1 MQMKTNSA
9 AIQRNYYWEGFRA
22 GLPFV
27 LVVAP
32 FGLLFG
38 VVATEAGMNI
48 IQTMSMTVLVIA
60 GAAQF
65 ASVQLLVDGAPV
77 FVAIL
82 TGLAVNMRMAMYS
95 ASLAPHIGKVPGW
108 QRAIAAYF
116 LADQSYVASMRKYED
131 APDMLPRQKLVYFI
145 GSMSPICTM
154 WYLFTYIG
162 AIAGA
167 AIPPEYAL
175 DFAVPITFI
184 ALVAPSLRS
193 LPHLAA
199 AFVSV
204 AVSLLLAWMPYN
216 LWLLIAAIL
225 AMMAGAYVEQRMA
238 VES

>member
-1 MQMKTNSA
+1 MKEQPMGN
-9 AIQRNYYWEGFRA
+9 RNYYWQGFWA
-22 GLPFV
+22 GAPFV

-38 VVATEAGMNI
+38 VVATEAGLDLV
-48 IQTMSMTVLVIA
+48 QTMSMTILVIA

-65 ASVQLLVDGAPV
+65 AAVHLMAEGAPE

-95 ASLAPHIGKVPGW
+95 ASIAPHLGELLTWKRMLV
-108 QRAIAAYF
+108 AYF
-116 LADQSYVASMRKYED
+116 LVDQTYATSVLKYTD
-131 APDMLPRQKLVYFI
+131 KP
-145 GSMSPICTM
+145 SMSVGHKLAFFLGTVTPICPL
-154 WYLFTYIG
+154 WYASTYIG
-162 AIAGA
+162 AIAGT

-184 ALVAPSLRS
+184 ALVAPGLRS

-204 AVSLLLAWMPYN
+204 VVALTLAWMPYN
-216 LWLLIAAIL
+216 LWLLIAALL
-225 AMMAGAYVEQRMA
+225 AMITGAFIEQRL
-238 VES
+238 ESRR

>member
-1 MQMKTNSA
+1 MKTQPPAN
-9 AIQRNYYWEGFRA
+9 RHNYYWEGFRA

-48 IQTMSMTVLVIA
+48 IQTMSMTILVIA

-77 FVAIL
+77 FVAVL

-95 ASLAPHIGKVPGW
+95 ASLAPHIGKVSGW
-108 QRAIAAYF
+108 KRAIAAYF
-116 LADQSYVASMRKYED
+116 LVDQSYAASMRKYED
-131 APDMLPRQKLVYFI
+131 APDMNPGQKLTYFFGTI
-145 GSMSPICTM
+145 SPICPM

-204 AVSLLLAWMPYN
+204 VVSLLLAWMPYN
-216 LWLLIAAIL
+216 LWLMIAAVL
-225 AMMAGAYVEQRMA
+225 AMMAGAFVEQRLERKA
-238 VES
+238 